1 MDAFKSVIGRSPNF
15 EALLRSAQI
24 IATTD
29 VTILIT
35 GETGT
40 GKEVIAN
47 ALQQHSPRANQ
58 PFITLN
64 CAALPEGIAESEL
77 FGHCKGAFTGAL
89 SNQPGRL
96 QAAHKGT
103 LFLDEVDSLSLAL
116 QAKLLRFL
124 ETGECQPVGQTQTAN
139 VDVRVIAAT
148 NTSLNDR
155 IAAGEFRQDL
165 FFRLNVV
172 PLQIPP
178 LRERPGDVDRLVH
191 YFMDHFSTKHRLEAP
206 KLSKSAMD
214 LLRSY
219 PWPGNV
225 RELRNL
231 CERLLILLPGQALEA
246 SNIPLEIQARH
257 TPSRQES
264 KSGFALPESGID
276 MESLEIDLIYQALAR
291 TNGNRSRAAR
301 LLGLSRDTLLY
312 RIHKYGIPV

>member
-1 MDAFKSVIGRSPNF
+1 MDAFRSVIGRSPNF

-24 IATTD
+24 IAATD

-47 ALQQHSPRANQ
+47 ALQKHSSRANK
-58 PFITLN
+58 PFVTLN
-64 CAALPEGIAESEL
+64 CAALPESIAESEL
-77 FGHCKGAFTGAL
+77 FGHCKGAFTGAV
-89 SNQPGRL
+89 SNQTGRL
-96 QAAHKGT
+96 QAAHTGT
-103 LFLDEVDSLSLAL
+103 LFLDEVDSLSLSL

-124 ETGECQPVGQTQTAN
+124 ETGECQPVGQTRTQN
-139 VDVRVIAAT
+139 VDVRIIAAT
-148 NTSLNDR
+148 NSNLQDK

-178 LRERPGDVDRLVH
+178 LRERSGDVDHLVKFFMN
-191 YFMDHFSTKHRLEAP
+191 YFSKKHRLDAP
-206 KLSKSAMD
+206 GFSKAAMD

-219 PWPGNV
+219 SWPGNV

-231 CERLLILLPGQALEA
+231 CERLLILLPGQTLEA
-246 SNIPLEIQARH
+246 SNIPYDLHARLNAPIQEA
-257 TPSRQES
+257 

-276 MESLEIDLIYQALAR
+276 MESLEIDLINQALAR
-291 TNGNRSRAAR
+291 TKGNRSKAAR
-301 LLGLSRDTLLY
+301 LLGMSRDTLLY
-312 RIHKYGIPV
+312 RIHKYGIPA